1 MKRCLVLLIIGK
13 IKITT
18 RYRYIVL
25 PDWLKSSPYQPHHYI
40 YIYTTGEDAKEMEN
54 GIAHLI
60 NNLALR
66 YTVTYILTI

>member
-1 MKRCLVLLIIGK
+1 MLGIINHWENKNHNKILLHCTSRLAK
-13 IKITT
+13 IFT
-18 RYRYIVL
+18 L
-25 PDWLKSSPYQPHHYI
+25 PTSPLYI
-40 YIYTTGEDAKEMEN
+40 YITGEDAKEMEN